1 MTSNNLYI
9 SHKKMKVNDFQW
21 RMEEKM
27 PTNKNSMQYILDD
40 EYFQKFKVIQGKMKR
55 KSSSDLSRYIVEK
68 FIEDYEEIHGEIKSE

>member
-9 SHKKMKVNDFQW
+9 PHKKMKVNDFYDEW
-21 RMEEKM
+21 KKIM

-68 FIEDYEEIHGEIKSE
+68 FIEDYEEIHGEIKSD